1 MTAVLSTGWD
11 SVRQRAR
18 LSPQVPG
25 ATAPLERLSPLG
37 RAELLGR
44 LRWEVIQGGS
54 LFLTYPQLLD
64 GAVFAVLRPAAL
76 LDELAIRAIG
86 GGAVLPIR
94 VNSRNADLA
103 GQLIAMLSTGFL
115 FSSLPVPDEQCLRL
129 QRELAERADAE
140 AAAAAVG
147 AEGPV
152 GAADRLLAATGVLD
166 TPLRRRTITRW
177 RDWLEAAERGLL
189 EVSPLAPADYAT
201 AYALRPPPR
210 PEEIAGAEGR
220 AVLAAWTGGEFDVN
234 GLPSRSRLYES
245 LDRLLHSGDPA
256 AEADAQTLRESFDET
271 YYRAIAA
278 SEGCMLGLASPRR
291 GIRRREAA
299 TLVERTPV
307 VTYPTRFELRLGLM
321 SGEQWQRYT
330 DDAADA
336 LSRWWHQ
343 QDLAALQEV
352 GDLLAGRTK
361 EPPARGVDEVPVTRL
376 QRFARSARGATAQ
389 MVAGGGMS
397 LATSLLGQ
405 GTPGVFAAGAGGAL
419 APVAVAAV
427 AAGVTRLTDFRGRYD
442 VIELPGLPG
451 GEAHGH

>member
-1 MTAVLSTGWD
+1 M
-11 SVRQRAR
+11 
-18 LSPQVPG
+18 
-25 ATAPLERLSPLG
+25 ERLTAFK

-94 VNSRNADLA
+94 VNSRNANLA
-103 GQLIAMLSTGFL
+103 AQLIAMLSTGFL
-115 FSSLPVPDEQCLRL
+115 FSSLPIPDEQCLRL
-129 QRELAERADAE
+129 QQELAVHADVE
-140 AAAAAVG
+140 AAAASLA

-152 GAADRLLAATGVLD
+152 GVADQLLAVTGVLD
-166 TPLRRRTITRW
+166 TPLRRRTVARW
-177 RDWLEAAERGLL
+177 GDWLEAAERGLL
-189 EVSPLAPADYAT
+189 EVSALAPADYAT

-210 PEEIAGAEGR
+210 PEEVASHEGR
-220 AVLAAWTGGEFDVN
+220 AVLAAWTSGEFDVN
-234 GLPSRSRLYES
+234 GLPNRSRLYES
-245 LDRLLHSGDPA
+245 LDPLLRSGDPLA
-256 AEADAQTLRESFDET
+256 QTDAKTLRESFDET

-278 SEGCMLGLASPRR
+278 SEGCLLGLASPRR

-299 TLVERTPV
+299 TLVDQTPV
-307 VTYPTRFELRLGLM
+307 VIYPTRFELRLGLM

-330 DDAADA
+330 DEAADA
-336 LSRWWHQ
+336 LTSWWHRR
-343 QDLAALQEV
+343 DLTALQEV
-352 GDLLAGRTK
+352 GDLLAARTK
-361 EPPARGVDEVPVTRL
+361 EPPSGGVDEVPVTRL
-376 QRFARSARGATAQ
+376 QRFTQSARGVTAQ

-397 LATSLLGQ
+397 LATSLLGE

-419 APVAVAAV
+419 APVVVAAV

-442 VIELPGLPG
+442 VIEVPGVLG
-451 GEAHGH
+451 RRA

>member
-1 MTAVLSTGWD
+1 M
-11 SVRQRAR
+11 
-18 LSPQVPG
+18 
-25 ATAPLERLSPLG
+25 
-37 RAELLGR
+37 
-44 LRWEVIQGGS
+44 
-54 LFLTYPQLLD
+54 
-64 GAVFAVLRPAAL
+64 
-76 LDELAIRAIG
+76 
-86 GGAVLPIR
+86 
-94 VNSRNADLA
+94 
-103 GQLIAMLSTGFL
+103 
-115 FSSLPVPDEQCLRL
+115 
-129 QRELAERADAE
+129 
-140 AAAAAVG
+140 
-147 AEGPV
+147 
-152 GAADRLLAATGVLD
+152 
-166 TPLRRRTITRW
+166 
-177 RDWLEAAERGLL
+177 EAAERGLL

-210 PEEIAGAEGR
+210 PEDIAGAEGR

-336 LSRWWHQ
+336 LARWWHQ